1 MLMMKSIYD
10 VDTENYAFFLKDKI
24 TMDKFVLDL
33 GLRYD
38 DTAIKSAYQNQQD
51 NDYNEL
57 NGYIF
62 ATYNADA
69 NTQYFAG
76 LGKS

>member
-1 MLMMKSIYD
+1 MPGDFYYSIDD
-10 VDTENYAFFLKDKI
+10 VDTKNIAFFLKDKI
-24 TMDKFVLDL
+24 TMDKWVLDL

-38 DTAIKSAYQNQQD
+38 DTTVTPANDRMNLVQPE

-62 ATYNADA
+62 TP
-69 NTQYFAG
+69 YF
-76 LGKS
+76 